1 MQNSFSSNDF
11 EKIKIGIGRPN
22 SKDPNVVADYVL
34 KEFPDDHLNKI
45 REGVYPKILKHI
57 NLLK

>member
-1 MQNSFSSNDF
+1 MHNDF

-22 SKDPNVVADYVL
+22 SKDPNIVANYCLADI
-34 KEFPDDHLNKI
+34 PNDHLNKI
-45 REGVYPKILKHI
+45 KSETFEKITKHL